1 MPRSDA
7 HITLGTKVGFL
18 AGWMFFALAFLMA
31 AAESTVG
38 RGFITSTNDLL
49 VAMMGG
55 KWIALKARYASDFF
69 DLIVLP
75 VLQLPAWLLCG
86 LPAGFLLWTCRP
98 HREEIDPDLYESLT
112 TYDRLA
118 KLADEE
124 GAADDDPTFSAYD
137 LKDYDDTEIR
147 EDLQSPQTYM
157 KNWHPHD
164 AAEPE
169 NPDSHQEGMGN
180 RVLSPQEKIKM
191 ARDGLSIPFDKLS

>member
-1 MPRSDA
+1 MARSDA

-18 AGWMFFALAFLMA
+18 VGWMFFALAFLMA

-55 KWIALKARYASDFF
+55 KWIALKARLASDAFNM
-69 DLIVLP
+69 IVLP
-75 VLQLPAWLLCG
+75 VLQLPAWFLCG

-98 HREEIDPDLYESLT
+98 HREEVDPQLYESLT

-118 KLADEE
+118 QLADEE
-124 GAADDDPTFSAYD
+124 GAADDDPTFTEYD
-137 LKDYDDTEIR
+137 LADYDDTEIR
-147 EDLQSPQTYM
+147 EDLQAAKYYM

-164 AAEPE
+164 DQEDE
-169 NPDSHQEGMGN
+169 NPTDHQDGMGN
-180 RVLSPQEKIKM
+180 RAQSPQERIKM
-191 ARDGLSIPFDKLS
+191 ARDGLPIPFDKLS